1 MNCAENYWSQ
11 QSSSIYIPSHHII
24 QDPKV
29 LSAREIKVQH
39 QIIVLSIKFR
49 KCFVKFMIQIALLRS
64 F

>member
-24 QDPKV
+24 KVAKV
-29 LSAREIKVQH
+29 LGAREIKVQH

-49 KCFVKFMIQIALLRS
+49 KCFVKIMIQIALFRS